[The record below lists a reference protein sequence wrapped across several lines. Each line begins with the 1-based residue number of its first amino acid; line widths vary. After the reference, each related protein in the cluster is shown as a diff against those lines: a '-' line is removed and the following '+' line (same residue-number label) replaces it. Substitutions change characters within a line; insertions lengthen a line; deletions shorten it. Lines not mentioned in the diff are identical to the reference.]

1 MPSCAN
7 CNGTGSECVY
17 YDPAVAEYVS
27 RKEIHDLQRR
37 LEQLEN
43 TRKQTEAKLVSPRE
57 FLFLTGKSHLEVTTH
72 LYLGK
77 FTPGNIFIWAM
88 QHCGRQC
95 DIDLSKAEPRYECA
109 LTVKFD
115 KAMLTPSITRILVD
129 NYFENI
135 NPKFRIFE
143 RPFFDFDVQVRN
155 LPSRRCLLVV
165 LALAISSA
173 QYMRKDP
180 NFVPITLLL
189 TQWAQTG
196 IPECVA
202 EYNLDSLTVMVLS
215 CLLQMLHPTGQDLW
229 YTLGLCCRFCLG
241 QGIPKE
247 TEDATTFEKTL
258 SVLYD
263 IEEEVALSLGRVPM
277 LQAYNIHQMKLN
289 VSGLHLVSLTVQL
302 FKKIYDRQEQECP
315 YDDDLN
321 HFLQTHMDTLTS
333 DPKSCVL
340 LAFITAHSCS
350 ICPPLIAQVVIPL
363 VVVGLMNIIKSAYEL
378 IRNEN
383 MISCWLETIKVF
395 NAGCTLFTI
404 YQKHL
409 HEAMDFSNIA
419 ITEQQ
424 ILQHL
429 LLAETALDYTSRY
442 WRDGIRYKYA
452 FKSLVQSS

>member
-1 MPSCAN
+1 MPFCAN

-17 YDPAVAEYVS
+17 YDTAVKEFVS
-27 RKEIHDLQRR
+27 RKEIHDLQQR
-37 LEQLEN
+37 LERLER
-43 TRKQTEAKLVSPRE
+43 TKIQTETAFSPRE
-57 FLFLTGKSHLEVTTH
+57 FLSLTGKSHLGVTTH

-88 QHCGRQC
+88 QQCGRQL
-95 DIDLSKAEPRYECA
+95 DLDFCKSEPRYECA
-109 LTVKFD
+109 LTVKFN
-115 KAMLTPSITRILVD
+115 KAMLTPSVTRILVD
-129 NYFENI
+129 NYFENL
-135 NPKFRIFE
+135 PSKFRIFE
-143 RPFFDFDVQVRN
+143 KLFYDFDVQVRN
-155 LPSRRCLLVV
+155 LPSRKCLLVV

-189 TQWAQTG
+189 TQWAQAG

-215 CLLQMLHPTGQDLW
+215 CLLQMIHPSGQDLW

-247 TEDATTFEKTL
+247 TEDSTTFERVL

-289 VSGLHLVSLTVQL
+289 SSALHLVSPTVQL

-315 YDDDLN
+315 YDNDLN
-321 HFLQTHMDTLTS
+321 LFLHTHMDTLII

-340 LAFITAHSCS
+340 LAFTTTHSCS
-350 ICPPLIAQVVIPL
+350 LCTPLMDQVAIPL
-363 VVVGLMNIIKSAYEL
+363 VVIGLMSIINSAYEL
-378 IRNEN
+378 IKNEKL
-383 MISCWLETIKVF
+383 ISCWLETIKVF
-395 NAGCTLFTI
+395 NAACTLFTI
-404 YQKHL
+404 YQTDRY
-409 HEAMDFSNIA
+409 EAMDFFNVT
-419 ITEQQ
+419 ITEQK

-429 LLAETALDYTSRY
+429 LLAEIALEYTTRY
-442 WRDGIRYKYA
+442 WRDGIRYKHA
-452 FKSLVQSS
+452 FEKLIQSS